1 MILAD
6 SGVLLAGVCTGNLLN
21 PACMSTYCC
30 VGEDKSIIFMIERMD
45 LPCASSDSWFSE
57 FTSLLVYSYC
67 SHFSRKDSRFCTCR
81 FEESGDMRESKE
93 VVSLGRQKGT
103 GGGT

>member
-1 MILAD
+1 
-6 SGVLLAGVCTGNLLN
+6 
-21 PACMSTYCC
+21 MSTYCC